1 MSMHSEMHSDGEGPV
16 ALCGPQA
23 GGDCAEE
30 ERCAVLFEAPSFE
43 RLGEELSGWLSERT
57 DYEPVSFSHAVET
70 RWQRSSA
77 FANSQPVPSYTGML
91 LVRHQ

>member
-1 MSMHSEMHSDGEGPV
+1 MAEPSKISPVLDKRIMHQTS
-16 ALCGPQA
+16 QA